1 MAGLLLSNRGG
12 ESPMRKMIA
21 FAAVLVLFVACQQKT
36 EREVTATSTTETT
49 TYTAPDTAAA
59 TAAATDAAN
68 DAAYKT
74 GTAMETAGQEIQKQ
88 TTDTTKTDTHN

>member
-1 MAGLLLSNRGG
+1 M
-12 ESPMRKMIA
+12 KKIIA
-21 FAAVLVLFVACQQKT
+21 FAAVLVLFAACQQKT

-49 TYTAPDTAAA
+49 TYSAPDTAGA
-59 TAAATDAAN
+59 TAAAKDAAR

-88 TTDTTKTDTHN
+88 TTDTTKTGTN